1 MPSQIGSAEVLSIME
16 NVGAVCKKEIRVYM
30 VGGGAMAL
38 RGEKDATKDIDLIV
52 RSQAEARELQVAL
65 ESLGF
70 EVNARHP
77 RECHALVDAT
87 ILSTPTGLRADVF
100 IGKICNKLRLSEG
113 MIRRAELVDKWGGI
127 TLYIC
132 SREDIFLLKSVT
144 ERSRDLDDMI
154 TLFRKGLDRDIILG
168 ECEAQAD
175 PEGLRHSNIWEA
187 FLLTKVEEMEKRH
200 GVRVPWKRGLR
211 SRAETKLGAQHLLRL
226 IEGGANSV
234 KDLTTDMA
242 ENPQFVGRCLRHLEE
257 NREIE
262 IDRSVRPHRIRL
274 LKRTLRGDDARVQKQ

>member
-1 MPSQIGSAEVLSIME
+1 MIME
-16 NVGAVCKKEIRVYM
+16 KVGAICKRKIRVYM

-38 RGEKDATKDIDLIV
+38 RGEKNATKDIDLIV
-52 RSQAEARELQVAL
+52 RSPTEAEELKKAF
-65 ESLGF
+65 ESLRF
-70 EVNARHP
+70 DVNTRQP

-87 ILSTPTGLRADVF
+87 ILSAPTGLRADIFV
-100 IGKICNKLRLSEG
+100 GKVCNRLRLSDG
-113 MIRRAELVDKWGGI
+113 MIRRAELVGRWGGI

-168 ECEAQAD
+168 ECEDQAD
-175 PEGLRHSNIWEA
+175 PGGLGKSSIWEA

-211 SRAETKLGAQHLLRL
+211 SRAEMKLGAQHLLRL
-226 IEGGANSV
+226 IEEGMNSV
-234 KDLTTDMA
+234 KGLATEMD
-242 ENPQFVGRCLRHLEE
+242 EKPEFVIRCLRRLEE
-257 NREIE
+257 TGEIE
-262 IDRSVRPHRIRL
+262 VDRNTRPHRIRL
-274 LKRTLRGDDARVQKQ
+274 SK